1 MHTHLR
7 WGCGNT
13 IPKTIRGTLKQLE
26 EHFPQITDIVHA
38 EGYND
43 IIPDACLC
51 QVDVEETLCRAGI
64 KYIEDC
70 GDYIIQH

>member
-1 MHTHLR
+1 MCILIYD
-7 WGCGNT
+7 GDVE
-13 IPKTIRGTLKQLE
+13 IQSPKQLE

-38 EGYND
+38 EEYND